1 MIQSEMMSYL
11 RELNGL
17 SIFVRL
23 LFATLFGFVIGVDRT
38 RKHRPAGFRTYMLVC
53 VGAAMVMITNQYIC
67 QMFGANDPARMGA
80 QVVSGIGFLGAG
92 TIIVTRQLQ
101 VTGMTTAASLWA
113 SACIGLAIGIG
124 FYEAALL
131 GAFFI
136 GIIVMLL
143 VKFDRWLQARSRVME
158 MYVEFE
164 TSSRLTEFLAYAV
177 DHDFKV
183 YQVDMAK
190 SKTDASSV
198 AAVLTV
204 RIPKRV
210 EKHYLVLEEF
220 RTVEGLVYIE
230 EL

>member
-1 MIQSEMMSYL
+1 MIQSELVSYL

-23 LFATLFGFVIGVDRT
+23 LLSTLFGFIIGVDRT
-38 RKHRPAGFRTYMLVC
+38 KKHRPAGFRTYMLVC
-53 VGAAMVMITNQYIC
+53 VGAAMVMMTNQYIC
-67 QMFGANDPARMGA
+67 EVFGANDPARMGA

-92 TIIVTRQLQ
+92 AIIVTRQLQ

-124 FYEAALL
+124 FYEAAIL

-143 VKFDRWLQARSRVME
+143 VKLDRWLQERSRVME
-158 MYVEFE
+158 MYAEFE
-164 TSSRLTEFLAYAV
+164 ASNRLTEFLAYA
-177 DHDFKV
+177 DENDYKV

-190 SKTDASSV
+190 SKTDVSSV
-198 AAVLTV
+198 AAVFTV

-210 EKHYLVLEEF
+210 EKHYLVLDEF
-220 RTVEGLVYIE
+220 RAVEGLIYIE